1 MDECK
6 RKLSDQQH
14 KWNES
19 QTYALGKDFKRKIQS
34 ELFRKFD
41 SNCFK
46 PILLMSEM
54 CEHAKRKKCDL

>member
-1 MDECK
+1 MDEYKC
-6 RKLSDQQH
+6 KLSDQQH

-19 QTYALGKDFKRKIQS
+19 QTYALVKDFKRKIQS

-46 PILLMSEM
+46 PILLMSAM